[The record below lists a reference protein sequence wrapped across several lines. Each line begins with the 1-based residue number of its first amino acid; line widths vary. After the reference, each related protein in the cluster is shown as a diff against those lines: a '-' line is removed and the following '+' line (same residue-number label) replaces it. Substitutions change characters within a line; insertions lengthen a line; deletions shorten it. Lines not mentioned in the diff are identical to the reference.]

1 MAQSARRET
10 WVSAT
15 VRSPRSWLA
24 AMTALAVVGGALAV
38 SRTDGTA
45 WFRISLSRLGVDDAA
60 RTILTTT
67 LLGMGFTLL
76 ALAIS
81 LNRTFAALRSAG
93 RMSVRAEWLLTLG
106 FVAAGVAM
114 AVAGLFPIWGTLPT
128 IIHNIAGFT
137 MPIVLMATI
146 VGARMALGSLGRD
159 FDRLSAGITLGVIV
173 LFWAATW
180 VGTLPYGLM
189 ELICFAMIGA
199 WLWLFEARLRHLLA
213 GLA

>member
-10 WVSAT
+10 WVLAT
-15 VRSPRSWLA
+15 VRRPRLWLA
-24 AMTALAVVGGALAV
+24 ALTSLALIGGALAV
-38 SRTDGTA
+38 SRTSGSA
-45 WFRISLSRLGVDDAA
+45 WLRISLSRLGVDDGA

-93 RMSVRAEWLLTLG
+93 RLSVPAEWLLTGG

-114 AVAGLFPIWGTLPT
+114 AFAGLFPIWGTWPT

-137 MPIVLMATI
+137 APIVLMATL
-146 VGARMALGSLGRD
+146 VGARVALGSLGRE
-159 FDRLSAGITLGVIV
+159 FDRLSGLIV
-173 LFWAATW
+173 LSVIAMFGAATW
-180 VGTLPYGLM
+180 LPLLPYGLM
-189 ELICFAMIGA
+189 ELICFALIAA
-199 WLWLFEARLRHLLA
+199 WLWLFEARLRSLLA
-213 GLA
+213 EL

>member
-1 MAQSARRET
+1 MALRARGET

-24 AMTALAVVGGALAV
+24 AMTALALVGGALAV

-76 ALAIS
+76 ALAIA
-81 LNRTFAALRSAG
+81 LNRSFRTLRSAG
-93 RMSVRAEWLLTLG
+93 RLTARASWLLTMG

-114 AVAGLFPIWGTLPT
+114 AVVGLFPIWGTAST
-128 IIHNIAGFT
+128 MIHNIAGFT
-137 MPIVLMATI
+137 IPTVLMATI
-146 VGARMALGSLGRD
+146 VGARLAVGSLGRN
-159 FDRLSAGITLGVIV
+159 FDQFSVVVTLGVIV
-173 LFWAATW
+173 LFAAATW
-180 VGTLPYGLM
+180 AHFLPYGLM

-199 WLWLFEARLRHLLA
+199 WLWLFEARLRTLLA
-213 GLA
+213 GL